1 MGFRNTNTFE
11 ISKSNETIFEL
22 ETWLSKKEKIKAV
35 TKEDYYVTINKKDLT
50 HLKVS
55 LVYNGPIVAPI
66 QKDQKVAELVV
77 SKKNEVIKTLPL
89 YSLEEVKKMNF
100 FKSLITSI
108 NYLIWGDV

>member
-1 MGFRNTNTFE
+1 MKLYLNLKHGYLKRE
-11 ISKSNETIFEL
+11 
-22 ETWLSKKEKIKAV
+22 IKAV